1 MLAADRSGQRLAF
14 AESIANLTSALAEA
28 ERVADP
34 KLRTRL
40 KLDAQLR
47 LGATLAIHK
56 GPQTNEAAFALEQAK
71 TLAKEAN
78 AGPQLFQATWG
89 LYLNAARNR
98 RLDKVEVLSEELTTI
113 SREIGDEDLKFE
125 ALHHRW
131 GFAYFTGQTA
141 KLLEYA
147 TEGTEH
153 YDRDRHQ

>member
-14 AESIANLTSALAEA
+14 AESVANLTSALAEA

-56 GPQTNEAAFALEQAK
+56 GPQTNEAALALEEAK

-113 SREIGDEDLKFE
+113 SREIDDEDFKFE

-131 GFAYFTGQTA
+131 GTAYFFGQTA

-147 TEGTEH
+147 TEGIGAL
-153 YDRDRHQ
+153 